1 MIKKEIKKGNKRE
14 IKLNTLLAVIGLF
27 LFVNT
32 ATATVVPIQKN
43 ASSLIVNKLL
53 SIASGLISEYSILDS
68 QKRRST
74 WREGTDIANF
84 NDKTKKLQ
92 LLSFGFN
99 NLDNKGR
106 DDASAITSS
115 IDDFKDVTAAVIG
128 KALVYPNPFRQNSV
142 KGGVLGYE
150 LSKPMDVE
158 IHVYDMMGH
167 LIVKRTFN
175 EGADGGNG
183 GYNKLRLNEDLL
195 NKTPLSAG
203 VYFFLIMNNGT
214 LLKKGEMAVKP

>member
-14 IKLNTLLAVIGLF
+14 IKLNTLLVVIGLF

-32 ATATVVPIQKN
+32 ATVTGVSIQEN
-43 ASSLIVNKLL
+43 VSSLIVNKLL

-68 QKRRST
+68 QKRNSS

-99 NLDNKGR
+99 NLDNSGR
-106 DDASAITSS
+106 SDVSAITSS
-115 IDDFKDVTAAVIG
+115 IDFEDVTAAVIG

-142 KGGVLGYE
+142 KGGILGYE
-150 LSKPMDVE
+150 LSKPMDIE
-158 IHVYDMMGH
+158 IHMYDMMGH

-175 EGADGGNG
+175 EGADGGKF

-195 NKTPLSAG
+195 EKTSLSAG

-214 LLKKGEMAVKP
+214 LLKKGKMAVKP

>member
-1 MIKKEIKKGNKRE
+1 RE
-14 IKLNTLLAVIGLF
+14 IKLNTLLVVIGLF

-32 ATATVVPIQKN
+32 ATVTGVSIQEN
-43 ASSLIVNKLL
+43 VSSLIVNKLL

-68 QKRRST
+68 QKRSST

-84 NDKTKKLQ
+84 NHKTKKLK

-99 NLDNKGR
+99 NLDNSGSSES
-106 DDASAITSS
+106 SAITSR
-115 IDDFKDVTAAVIG
+115 IDFEGVPAAVIG

-142 KGGVLGYE
+142 KGGILGYE

-158 IHVYDMMGH
+158 IHMYDMMGH

-175 EGADGGNG
+175 EGADGGKF

-195 NKTPLSAG
+195 EKTPLSAG
-203 VYFFLIMNNGT
+203 VYFFLIMNNGA
-214 LLKKGEMAVKP
+214 LLKKGKMAVKP

>member
-14 IKLNTLLAVIGLF
+14 IKLNTLLVVIGLF

-32 ATATVVPIQKN
+32 ATVTGVSIQEN
-43 ASSLIVNKLL
+43 VSSLIVNKLL

-68 QKRRST
+68 QKRSST

-84 NDKTKKLQ
+84 NHKTKKLK

-99 NLDNKGR
+99 NLDNSGSSES
-106 DDASAITSS
+106 SAITSR
-115 IDDFKDVTAAVIG
+115 IDFEGVPAAVIG

-142 KGGVLGYE
+142 KGGILGYE

-175 EGADGGNG
+175 EGADGGNV

-195 NKTPLSAG
+195 EKTPLSAG
-203 VYFFLIMNNGT
+203 VYFFLIMNNGA
-214 LLKKGEMAVKP
+214 LLKKGKMAVKP

>member
-14 IKLNTLLAVIGLF
+14 IKLNTLLVVIGLF

-32 ATATVVPIQKN
+32 ATVTGVSIQEN
-43 ASSLIVNKLL
+43 VSSLIVNKLL

-68 QKRRST
+68 QKRNST

-92 LLSFGFN
+92 LLSFGFD
-99 NLDNKGR
+99 NLDNSGR
-106 DDASAITSS
+106 SDASAITSS
-115 IDDFKDVTAAVIG
+115 IDFEDVTAAVIG

-142 KGGVLGYE
+142 KGGILGYE

-158 IHVYDMMGH
+158 IHMYDMMGH

-175 EGADGGNG
+175 EGADGGKF

-195 NKTPLSAG
+195 EKTPLSAG
-203 VYFFLIMNNGT
+203 VYFFLIMNNGA
-214 LLKKGEMAVKP
+214 LLKKGKMAVKP

>member
-1 MIKKEIKKGNKRE
+1 MIKKEIKKDNKRE
-14 IKLNTLLAVIGLF
+14 IKLNTIVVVIGLF

-32 ATATVVPIQKN
+32 ATVSGVLIQEN

-53 SIASGLISEYSILDS
+53 SIASGLISDYSILDS
-68 QKRRST
+68 QKRNST

-92 LLSFGFN
+92 LLSFGFD
-99 NLDNKGR
+99 NLDNSGR
-106 DDASAITSS
+106 SDVSAITSS
-115 IDDFKDVTAAVIG
+115 IDFEDVTAAVIG

-142 KGGVLGYE
+142 KGGILGYE

-158 IHVYDMMGH
+158 IHMYDMMGH

-175 EGADGGNG
+175 RGTDGGKFG
-183 GYNKLRLNEDLL
+183 
-195 NKTPLSAG
+195 
-203 VYFFLIMNNGT
+203 
-214 LLKKGEMAVKP
+214 

>member
-14 IKLNTLLAVIGLF
+14 IKLNTLVVVIGIF

-32 ATATVVPIQKN
+32 ASVAGVSIQEN

-53 SIASGLISEYSILDS
+53 SIASGLISEYRVLDS
-68 QKRRST
+68 QKRKST

-99 NLDNKGR
+99 NLDNSGR
-106 DDASAITSS
+106 SDASAITSS
-115 IDDFKDVTAAVIG
+115 IDFEDVTAAVIG

-142 KGGVLGYE
+142 KGGILGYE
-150 LSKPMDVE
+150 LSKPMDIE
-158 IHVYDMMGH
+158 IHMYDMMGH

-175 EGADGGNG
+175 KGADGGKF

-195 NKTPLSAG
+195 EKTSLSAG
-203 VYFFLIMNNGT
+203 VYFFLIMNNGA
-214 LLKKGEMAVKP
+214 LLKKGKMAVKP